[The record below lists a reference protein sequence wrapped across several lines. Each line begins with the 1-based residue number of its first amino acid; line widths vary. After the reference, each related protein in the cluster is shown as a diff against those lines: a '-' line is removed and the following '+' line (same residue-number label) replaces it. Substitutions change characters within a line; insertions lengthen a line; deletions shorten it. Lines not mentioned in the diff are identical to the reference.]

1 MHILGPGGYKWAR
14 NGEWREEIL
23 TEKTRA
29 ETNSGQCR
37 HSLCVLHPTM
47 AKRSFPI
54 YGGLAGLQRSLF
66 DTMDLQVGHVLKY
79 TNLED
84 SMLLSCSRAAD
95 TSNPTFPGVKWV
107 SSRKYMQIVVKKKT
121 FFFLNMRTDFPLLHQ
136 NMLFL

>member
-1 MHILGPGGYKWAR
+1 MENGGRKFWQR
-14 NGEWREEIL
+14 R
-23 TEKTRA
+23 R
-29 ETNSGQCR
+29 GQKLIPASVD
-37 HSLCVLHPTM
+37 SLCVLHPTM

-121 FFFLNMRTDFPLLHQ
+121 FFFKIWGQTSHFCIKICY
-136 NMLFL
+136 FCEYY